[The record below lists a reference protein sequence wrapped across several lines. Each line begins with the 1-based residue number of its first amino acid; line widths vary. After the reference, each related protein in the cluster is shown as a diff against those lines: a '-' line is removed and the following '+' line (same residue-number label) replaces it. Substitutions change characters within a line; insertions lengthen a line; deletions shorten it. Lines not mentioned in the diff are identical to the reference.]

1 MNRPLAR
8 PLVPEDNFR
17 RVNPSVYLARAAAA
31 HLRSFVTGGTP
42 RSVAKTMFN
51 DTVTEVILQ
60 RAATGPAAISGTQQ
74 WAASHAGVAIYDMI
88 QSITSLSAAAE
99 VIDRALKLN
108 MDGVAEYRVPGR
120 ALTASAAWVTEG
132 GVAPV
137 RSLSFSNA
145 AVLRPRKLEVLCPFT
160 REMAESSNIEAIV
173 RATLGEQTGLA
184 LDLQMFSADPGDGAK
199 PPGLFQ
205 SPALTPVT
213 GGGDNAMHGDLANL
227 FAALAAKGGGKTAA
241 VVAAMPQTVRLKS
254 SLGPLWDYPIIGST
268 ALAPGTVAVV
278 EVASLVS
285 GFGTVVEFSTGKYA
299 AVHME
304 DTAPADFPAAPMKS
318 MFQIDSIVLK
328 AKLSADWGLRAVGH
342 CQYLTG
348 ATW

>member
-74 WAASHAGVAIYDMI
+74 WAASLAGVAIYDMI

-213 GGGDNAMHGDLANL
+213 GGGDNAMHGSRKLVRGARGQRRRQDGSRSRGHAANRP
-227 FAALAAKGGGKTAA
+227 AQVEPRAA
-241 VVAAMPQTVRLKS
+241 VGLSHHWLNRARTRNRCGRRGRVVGERVRYC
-254 SLGPLWDYPIIGST
+254 G
-268 ALAPGTVAVV
+268 
-278 EVASLVS
+278 
-285 GFGTVVEFSTGKYA
+285 
-299 AVHME
+299 
-304 DTAPADFPAAPMKS
+304 
-318 MFQIDSIVLK
+318 
-328 AKLSADWGLRAVGH
+328 
-342 CQYLTG
+342 
-348 ATW
+348 